1 MRIASIVVLLTFVGN
16 GHTVGQTLAPFAAVK
31 PVLDAFGDKLPGEL
45 KNPTPAKWTAWARSE
60 DKAVR
65 ARIGQ
70 GDLDS
75 MVNLLLFG
83 NSFTKQPR
91 IEVRQ
96 MLAGSSS
103 PVLQSRLRDLL
114 DGLRSPAGNER
125 LMFLRSLLESKGMVP
140 DTLDG
145 YEKTGVFIL
154 ENVRRALQEQIKFG
168 QRIEDARRES
178 DTNLEFVERSR
189 LFRDRG
195 VSLDTS
201 LLPDYGVEEALRDIK
216 NLGQLRQ
223 EQVRRVAVIGP
234 GLDFADKESGYD
246 YYPQQTLQPF
256 ALYDSLVRLGLAK
269 RGALEVTVFDI
280 ASRVLDHLRLARDRA
295 KAGNGYVVQ
304 LPRDPA
310 RQWLPGT
317 VRYWQTFA
325 DQIGASA
332 DPLSPPAELNGL
344 QTRAVRIRPDVAL
357 SCVPRDMDI
366 VFNRLEM
373 PAAQKFDLIVAT
385 NVFVY
390 YDTLEQ
396 TLALQNVS
404 AMLKPGGIFLT
415 NNKLSAMPAVRMQ
428 YGGST
433 TVQYAEGATAG
444 DHMLRYQ
451 RQ

>member
-1 MRIASIVVLLTFVGN
+1 MRLAGIVVLLTFVWKT
-16 GHTVGQTLAPFAAVK
+16 HTAGQTLAPYAVVK
-31 PVLDAFGDKLPGEL
+31 PVLEAFAEELPSQL
-45 KNPTPAKWTAWARSE
+45 KNSNEAKWAAWARSE

-65 ARIGQ
+65 ARIDQ

-83 NSFTKQPR
+83 NSFTEQPR
-91 IEVRQ
+91 LEVRQ
-96 MLAGSSS
+96 MLTGSSS
-103 PVLQSRLRDLL
+103 PVLQARLRDLL
-114 DGLRSPAGNER
+114 DGLHSPAGNER
-125 LMFLRSLLESKGMVP
+125 LIFLRTLLQSKGMVP
-140 DTLDG
+140 DTVDG
-145 YEKTGVFIL
+145 YEKTGIFIL

-178 DTNLEFVERSR
+178 ETNLEFIERSR

-201 LLPDYGVEEALRDIK
+201 LLPDYGVEEALRDVK
-216 NLGQLRQ
+216 KLGQLR
-223 EQVRRVAVIGP
+223 EGQVRRVAVIGP

-256 ALYDSLVRLGLAK
+256 ALYDSLMRLGLAK

-280 ASRVLDHLRLARDRA
+280 SSRVLDHLHLARERA
-295 KAGNGYVVQ
+295 KAGTGYVVQ

-310 RQWLPGT
+310 RQWMPGA
-317 VRYWQTFA
+317 VRYWQAFA
-325 DQIGASA
+325 DQMGTPVN
-332 DPLSPPAELNGL
+332 PLPPPAELKGL
-344 QTRAVRIRPDVAL
+344 QTRAVRVRPDVVL
-357 SCVPRDMDI
+357 SCIPRDLNI
-366 VFNRLEM
+366 VFNRLEI
-373 PAAQKFDLIVAT
+373 PAAEKFDLIVAT

-404 AMLKPGGIFLT
+404 GMLKPGGIFLT
-415 NNKLSAMPAVRMQ
+415 NNNLRALPVVPIQ
-428 YGGST
+428 YLGYT
-433 TVQYAEGATAG
+433 TVQYAEDATVG